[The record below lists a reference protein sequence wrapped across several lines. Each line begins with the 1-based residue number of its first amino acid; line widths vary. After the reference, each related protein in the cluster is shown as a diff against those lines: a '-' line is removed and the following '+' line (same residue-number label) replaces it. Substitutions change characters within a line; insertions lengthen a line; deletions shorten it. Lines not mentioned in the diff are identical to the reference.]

1 MSLEETGGQR
11 SLLSS
16 RKRWTEGGR
25 EWVGRSLADHV
36 SDAEVLRS
44 TLAMRHWLRQT
55 ARLDSI
61 SFCGAVD
68 VGRRCG
74 AGGGSIFTPDFLSP
88 SACAHC
94 VRPQSV
100 PLLSFPAVAVLYSSC
115 VLYQI
120 CAERD
125 GASLLCPLEPSRR
138 PHPCRLPSLVHY
150 RRGCAAAFRPR
161 GLRTILRLAAAAV
174 AAKGEGEGCEKQ
186 RCTYVY
192 VRQTDQGSFRRV
204 DAQSRQLYCTRLE
217 V

>member
-1 MSLEETGGQR
+1 MS
-11 SLLSS
+11 
-16 RKRWTEGGR
+16 
-25 EWVGRSLADHV
+25 
-36 SDAEVLRS
+36 AE
-44 TLAMRHWLRQT
+44 
-55 ARLDSI
+55 
-61 SFCGAVD
+61 
-68 VGRRCG
+68 
-74 AGGGSIFTPDFLSP
+74 GGSIFTPDFLSL

-100 PLLSFPAVAVLYSSC
+100 PLLSFPAGRTTVISAVALLYSSC

-138 PHPCRLPSLVHY
+138 PHPCRLPSPVHY

-161 GLRTILRLAAAAV
+161 GLRTTLRLAAAAV

-186 RCTYVY
+186 RCTHVY
-192 VRQTDQGSFRRV
+192 VRQTGQGSFRRV
-204 DAQSRQLYCTRLE
+204 DAQSRLLYCTRLE

>member
-1 MSLEETGGQR
+1 
-11 SLLSS
+11 
-16 RKRWTEGGR
+16 
-25 EWVGRSLADHV
+25 
-36 SDAEVLRS
+36 
-44 TLAMRHWLRQT
+44 LAMRHWQRQT

-68 VGRRCG
+68 VGRRCD
-74 AGGGSIFTPDFLSP
+74 AGGGSIFTPDFLSL
-88 SACAHC
+88 SVCAHC

-138 PHPCRLPSLVHY
+138 PHPCRLPSPVHY

-174 AAKGEGEGCEKQ
+174 AGKGEGERDARSSGVPTC
-186 RCTYVY
+186 RY

-204 DAQSRQLYCTRLE
+204 DAQSRLLYCTRLE